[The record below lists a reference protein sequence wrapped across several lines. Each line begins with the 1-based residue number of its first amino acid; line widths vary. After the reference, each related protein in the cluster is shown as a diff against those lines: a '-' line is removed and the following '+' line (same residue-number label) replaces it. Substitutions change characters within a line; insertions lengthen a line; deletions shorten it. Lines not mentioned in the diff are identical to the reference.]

1 MSICPCPASMSE
13 RMTLKNTPDIT
24 DIGVEND
31 IPKICYNILIYIYMK
46 NILTNQEKQI
56 FQKNCINVVVNI
68 KQSLPDDA
76 TKDEISEF
84 ILSLIHMRSLN
95 IPTIQKYNE
104 EAIKNF
110 LLTFDKSLNENEA
123 LEKAKDLLTF
133 NNFINDKSN
142 IKNIQEVLVLNSRN
156 DEFMNEPKMNL
167 FDKLLKEFNLF
178 NNYLHITADKIDIAK
193 GRLLE
198 NFLNI
203 KEENFC
209 SNYLHLCQKFYE
221 QSIIYYRLK
230 IIFENLIEYV
240 DTNSKIFK
248 KDKLLDLLNLEYK
261 INKPSKIHTNYV
273 LGDEILFPKLK
284 LTDIYNYEKVI
295 VEVKSDDYNY
305 DTPTYEKG
313 SEKIVDGRF
322 LVTVKNL
329 RKEINDE
336 HLYADLMK
344 TVKNYVLAI
353 TIIDKDIAN
362 MVRELDYED
371 MEKFLVDLNFFLYYG
386 FLRIEEDKHMV
397 TVNDVAPTFT
407 NLYRANQIIML
418 YLLKTGYE
426 ENKNSEY
433 LTFNFY
439 KNMDLRKVPN
449 EKAYTVFRSK
459 SQLTGLPK
467 VLPDIIRDF
476 YLEMYPSL
484 PEEYEITPAD
494 RRKFQFYFIMAFKDC
509 NINQSYSNVSKEIWM
524 ELLYVFDNFGWFY
537 FNPRTIISSFY
548 RFSFV
553 RQVLVSRNFILR
565 YTEPLAYLDTQVSK
579 LIDII
584 HLSMEMD
591 KSKHAL
597 KFNLTNRLFNSYNDY
612 NELKLLDRKRL
623 LYTYDYIDSIA
634 NNYYFHTDIKYQV
647 YKMEY
652 SNKLYTNFPNVY
664 SLAYQ
669 LFNELAINM
678 NVITNTPLKKKL
690 KDKSKYA
697 YFTIM
702 NIVGKNHDIYS
713 KGPRLIYAA
722 YMLALVFFIEAYI
735 DISRYQPKDYFF
747 MKQSMPLISTAN
759 KSEFNMLKKR
769 CEQLHNFMIIN
780 KSPVRKQHVH
790 IEEYIKLLSLTTVV
804 LWGKESK
811 KSVYYDDDVSLYKK
825 LMISCIFNGGKT
837 IQEKVIEH
845 IRKACDVKFYGLDP
859 RKLDDFV
866 DINLSISKWNPDIL
880 EKKTQSFI
888 LSCKLQTLMY
898 DSMDIENITLQSFY
912 KLAYAPEMLKTYHC
926 FKLGRQA
933 VTLLE
938 SIILKKKFVRFR
950 VSDAMDVYDFFYIK
964 KVLSDNVKKDFDEFL
979 HNKYK
984 YEKVQNEIIINSSP
998 LGPEET
1004 KRLIDN
1010 HKCYWFNSYENFKVL
1025 WMHVSSNMGTGTYL
1039 KNFFSEIW
1047 QNLHFVFKKKISVQD
1062 VEFFAGTLGSMANC
1076 CHCAIGRLGDW
1087 AIRRLGDWT
1096 IGRLD
1101 DWTIGQSCEI
1111 SQMNLIDYYSPLVLS
1126 EAHCQEK
1133 MQALFIS
1140 LRDDHEQ
1147 NRVDIPDKIKTA
1159 YYQCKLSYYRNHLT
1173 DAAHIIQPSDF
1184 LEGRVYVLKQPYYL
1198 ISNID
1203 NTHRKKNIRLFL
1215 TENTLDYLLLDN
1227 IQIPECL
1234 GRCTIQ
1240 HFNKVVLVNSNT
1252 KKDDIVIHNGL
1263 VPENTISKKR
1273 KEMIV
1278 YVNDVYIHNLVKD
1291 SITNEEITR
1300 KDFLEGNVRVCLG
1313 RGTYFK
1319 KHFLTENHF
1328 NLKHIPVYDFTNEHN
1343 FKIFLRK
1350 NKTMVSKNP
1359 NDICF
1364 VNYKLSLTN
1373 IEINDPYREIS
1384 EDLIKNLYILK
1395 NK

>member
-1 MSICPCPASMSE
+1 MRA
-13 RMTLKNTPDIT
+13 
-24 DIGVEND
+24 
-31 IPKICYNILIYIYMK
+31 
-46 NILTNQEKQI
+46 
-56 FQKNCINVVVNI
+56 
-68 KQSLPDDA
+68 DA
-76 TKDEISEF
+76 G
-84 ILSLIHMRSLN
+84 
-95 IPTIQKYNE
+95 
-104 EAIKNF
+104 
-110 LLTFDKSLNENEA
+110 A
-123 LEKAKDLLTF
+123 L
-133 NNFINDKSN
+133 
-142 IKNIQEVLVLNSRN
+142 
-156 DEFMNEPKMNL
+156 
-167 FDKLLKEFNLF
+167 
-178 NNYLHITADKIDIAK
+178 
-193 GRLLE
+193 
-198 NFLNI
+198 
-203 KEENFC
+203 
-209 SNYLHLCQKFYE
+209 
-221 QSIIYYRLK
+221 
-230 IIFENLIEYV
+230 
-240 DTNSKIFK
+240 
-248 KDKLLDLLNLEYK
+248 
-261 INKPSKIHTNYV
+261 
-273 LGDEILFPKLK
+273 LFP
-284 LTDIYNYEKVI
+284 
-295 VEVKSDDYNY
+295 
-305 DTPTYEKG
+305 
-313 SEKIVDGRF
+313 
-322 LVTVKNL
+322 
-329 RKEINDE
+329 
-336 HLYADLMK
+336 
-344 TVKNYVLAI
+344 
-353 TIIDKDIAN
+353 
-362 MVRELDYED
+362 
-371 MEKFLVDLNFFLYYG
+371 
-386 FLRIEEDKHMV
+386 
-397 TVNDVAPTFT
+397 FT
-407 NLYRANQIIML
+407 
-418 YLLKTGYE
+418 G
-426 ENKNSEY
+426 
-433 LTFNFY
+433 
-439 KNMDLRKVPN
+439 
-449 EKAYTVFRSK
+449 
-459 SQLTGLPK
+459 
-467 VLPDIIRDF
+467 
-476 YLEMYPSL
+476 
-484 PEEYEITPAD
+484 
-494 RRKFQFYFIMAFKDC
+494 
-509 NINQSYSNVSKEIWM
+509 YSNVSKEIWM
-524 ELLYVFDNFGWFY
+524 ELLYVFDNFGCKTGAPSRPHAVTPPPKTRTCTYACAHSCRFPLMPSSHLLPFPSGFY
-537 FNPRTIISSFY
+537 FNPRSTISSFY

-553 RQVLVSRNFILR
+553 RQVLGRSKLSRNFILR

-597 KFNLTNRLFNSYNDY
+597 NFNLTSRLFNAHNDY

-634 NNYYFHTDIKYQV
+634 NNYYFHTDTKYQV

-713 KGPRLIYAA
+713 KGPRLIYAG
-722 YMLALVFFIEAYI
+722 YMLAL

-747 MKQSMPLISTAN
+747 MKQSMPLISPAN
-759 KSEFNMLKKR
+759 KNEFNMLKKR
-769 CEQLHNFMIIN
+769 CEQLHNFIMIN

-825 LMISCIFNGGKT
+825 LMISCIFNGGKFWLLSRRSGKT
-837 IQEKVIEH
+837 IQEKVIDQ
-845 IRKACDVKFYGLDP
+845 IRKSCDVKFYGLDP
-859 RKLDDFV
+859 RKLEDFV

-964 KVLSDNVKKDFDEFL
+964 KVLSENVKKDFDEFL

-1025 WMHVSSNMGTGTYL
+1025 WMHVSSKSFYTQSIVVYGRTSTS
-1039 KNFFSEIW
+1039 FSRRRSACKTW
-1047 QNLHFVFKKKISVQD
+1047 NSLQVRWDRWRTVATALLV
-1062 VEFFAGTLGSMANC
+1062 NC
-1076 CHCAIGRLGDW
+1076 CRGAIGQLLPRRCWSTVATARLN
-1087 AIRRLGDWT
+1087 DWT
-1096 IGRLD
+1096 TGNRACALSIAGFTRHGRFAPQGKLPIFGLTRCERGID
-1101 DWTIGQSCEI
+1101 TTSRFPPFTYPTGEI

-1133 MQALFIS
+1133 MQTLFIS

-1147 NRVDIPDKIKTA
+1147 NRVDIPDKIKTS
-1159 YYQCKLSYYRNHLT
+1159 YYQCKLNYYRNHLT

-1203 NTHRKKNIRLFL
+1203 NTYKKKNIRLFL

-1252 KKDDIVIHNGL
+1252 KKDDIVIYNGL
-1263 VPENTISKKR
+1263 VPENTVSKKR

-1278 YVNDVYIHNLVKD
+1278 YVNDAYIHNLRKD
-1291 SITNEEITR
+1291 NITNEEITR

-1313 RGTYFK
+1313 MGTYFK
-1319 KHFLTENHF
+1319 KHFLTEDHF

-1373 IEINDPYREIS
+1373 IGKLWNCCLYVFSRYAFGRVFAFVRVHLRNLVTFPRDTYPILSHTLFIPFSEINDPYREIS